1 MRKLKIGEIVHGQTQ
16 SALSLTVD
24 GELSGALPNSNFSM
38 FLGWDVGNKNFKTP
52 ENGFLKLVKAG
63 SPASLSKLQV
73 VSCSELISEI
83 KSEIKKTENAIKE
96 MKPSVSEKWMV
107 PKLDNLKTS
116 LNTLIG

>member
-1 MRKLKIGEIVHGQTQ
+1 MRNLNIGEIVNGQKT

-24 GELSGALPNSNFSM
+24 GELLGALPNSIFSM
-38 FLGWDVGNKNFKTP
+38 SLGWDVGNKKFKTP
-52 ENGFLKLVKAG
+52 ENGVLKLVKAG

-83 KSEIKKTENAIKE
+83 KSEIKKTEKSISE